1 MGIMITALLKLGSF
15 RTSNWW
21 FEMTWNDAI
30 NSYLLKC
37 VKCYG
42 KNWSEIRKTLKV
54 LINQFQRDAPKKD
67 FNEQELSIQYK
78 YLIASAIPPESTV
91 SLTEEQLLEIAFN
104 DYCQRRLRK
113 IEEKTNEL
121 TRIEAQQERDNKLLE
136 EGRYSE
142 IPEESRL
149 IFRKRLRAFGKRD
162 IIAEVLNLDPLPANP
177 EEDRIL
183 RAEYRRG
190 KLIEQGLHRGVF
202 DDQDNLWIP
211 VASAEEARN
220 FFKRPRSDD
229 QSPDQRAATEDD
241 ENVLHVEVKDDKD
254 ITSTLPS
261 PRKMS
266 NMDVKQ
272 PLQLTIGTPRR
283 VSNTTTIKKPLAVSI
298 DGSSTKVHAVF
309 PPSVNLDDMQ
319 VTPHRAQK
327 RSAAVASS
335 ALKLEHPPSLA
346 TSSRLTNR
354 LKNRNGS
361 QQAPPSDA
369 PMASSNSPHGRWRWR
384 RAVQSLLTPAS
395 NHRHSHIF
403 SQPVTDEIAPHYSIM
418 IHSPMDLST
427 IKRNLDARLVAG
439 AAEDSSATP
448 AIQQTVSS
456 IVKQLLHD
464 LLLMF
469 ANARMYNNRDHSIHH
484 IAGTMCAEVLA
495 VMHCYCES
503 WPEEIPGL
511 QAILLNPSPS
521 NLPSPNST
529 PHRRFTTASSIITST
544 PTSDQTS
551 QAQEPPSTLTLHTN
565 ANVSPN

>member
-1 MGIMITALLKLGSF
+1 
-15 RTSNWW
+15 
-21 FEMTWNDAI
+21 MTWNDAI
-30 NSYLLKC
+30 NCYLLKC
-37 VKCYG
+37 VKFYG
-42 KNWSEIRKTLKV
+42 KNWTEIRKTLKV
-54 LINQFQRDAPKKD
+54 LIDQFQREAPKKD

-78 YLIASAIPPESTV
+78 YLIASAIPSESTV

-104 DYCQRRLRK
+104 DYCQRRLRI

-142 IPEESRL
+142 ISEESRL

-162 IIAEVLNLDPLPANP
+162 LIAEVLNLDPLPANP
-177 EEDRIL
+177 EEDRNL

-190 KLIEQGLHRGVF
+190 KLIERGLHRGVF
-202 DDQDNLWIP
+202 DDQGNLWIP

-220 FFKRPRSDD
+220 FFKRPRSGD
-229 QSPDQRAATEDD
+229 QSPDQHAATEDD
-241 ENVLHVEVKDDKD
+241 DENVHLEVKDGID
-254 ITSTLPS
+254 ITSTPPS

-266 NMDVKQ
+266 NMDAKP
-272 PLQLTIGTPRR
+272 PLRQTIGTPRR
-283 VSNTTTIKKPLAVSI
+283 VSNITAIKKPLAVSV
-298 DGSSTKVHAVF
+298 DGSSTKVHAAF
-309 PPSVNLDDMQ
+309 PPSIDLDDMQ
-319 VTPHRAQK
+319 ATPNRAQK
-327 RSAAVASS
+327 RSAPVASS
-335 ALKLEHPPSLA
+335 ALKLEHPPPSA
-346 TSSRLTNR
+346 TSSRLANR

-369 PMASSNSPHGRWRWR
+369 PLASNNSPHGRWRWR

-427 IKRNLDARLVAG
+427 IKRNLDARLVVAAG
-439 AAEDSSATP
+439 EESSSTTP

-511 QAILLNPSPS
+511 QAILMNPSPPK
-521 NLPSPNST
+521 LPSPNST
-529 PHRRFTTASSIITST
+529 PRRRFTAASSITTST
-544 PTSDQTS
+544 PSVDQTS
-551 QAQEPPSTLTLHTN
+551 QAQEAPSTLTLHTN
-565 ANVSPN
+565 ANAPPN